1 MWWGWGAWLGGG
13 WGAGIQAQMR
23 GEECG
28 PSQPALGMPGHRADV
43 GWAPRA
49 PRLGRQAGGAGPTDA
64 LASHMRSPLE
74 VSELDPLRCRAPASP
89 GPTWLRP

>member
-1 MWWGWGAWLGGG
+1 MVGMGCVAGGRLGGG
-13 WGAGIQAQMR
+13 DPGSDEGRGVRSFAAGPGDAR
-23 GEECG
+23 
-28 PSQPALGMPGHRADV
+28 PSADV